1 MSRMIR
7 LVPPALLAA
16 ALMAAVGHAGA
27 QQGTMSAPAA
37 LAPTPPQAEQQRA
50 SPQPQH
56 LGRLF
61 MTPEIRSALER
72 QRQLNIQEAQTL
84 EGSTVTLNGVVTRS
98 SGRRTVWINGQAQH
112 DEATPSGVA
121 AATGPRTPGRAVL
134 TAGEEHPTELEVGET
149 VNRATREKT
158 DGLAGGQVSVN
169 KGRSPARR

>member
-1 MSRMIR
+1 MSRFA
-7 LVPPALLAA
+7 LPPLLAA
-16 ALMAAVGHAGA
+16 ALLIAAGTATA
-27 QQGTMSAPAA
+27 QQGTATVATAPNSTPATSAVP
-37 LAPTPPQAEQQRA
+37 
-50 SPQPQH
+50 PQPQH

-112 DEATPSGVA
+112 DDAAPSGVI

-134 TAGEEHPTELEVGET
+134 TTGEESPTQLDVGET
-149 VNRATREKT
+149 VNRATHEKT
-158 DGLAGGQVSVN
+158 DGLGGGQVSVN

>member
-1 MSRMIR
+1 MSHA
-7 LVPPALLAA
+7 LPSLLAA
-16 ALMAAVGHAGA
+16 TLLVVTAPAVA
-27 QQGTMSAPAA
+27 QQSAAPLPAPA
-37 LAPTPPQAEQQRA
+37 TMPPQATA
-50 SPQPQH
+50 TPTPGPQPQH

-61 MTPEIRSALER
+61 MAPEMRSALER

-121 AATGPRTPGRAVL
+121 ATTGPRTPGRAVL
-134 TAGEEHPTELEVGET
+134 TTGDEGPTQLDVGET
-149 VNRATREKT
+149 VNRATHEKS

-169 KGRSPARR
+169 KGRSPAKR